1 MRSLSRAAVLGIA
14 LIVAGCSAAAT
25 PSPSPSAAPPSVTGS
40 IPPPSVAP
48 SVAASAS
55 AVPSVA
61 APSAA
66 LDCTRPSL
74 TTLVPGKLTIGADNP
89 AFGPW
94 FAGPAP
100 AAGSVWGNADPNNGL
115 GLEASTAYL
124 IAQQLGFGKGDVV
137 WTPVPFNNAIQPGPK
152 AFDIYLTQVSYS
164 PERAQAVD
172 LSDGYFDDNQALVFF
187 KANAISKVTTLAGL
201 KGFKLGTQ
209 VGTTSLAY
217 ITSNIAPTKAPN
229 VYDTLDRAIA
239 GLKAKQIDAAVVDL
253 GTAYFV
259 RDVELSKGGIS
270 ELPTIG
276 DQEHFSVVLNKGS
289 SLTACVNQAIG
300 TLKANGDLESLR
312 QAYIVSAEGA
322 VPLITP

>member
-1 MRSLSRAAVLGIA
+1 MRSLSRVAVLGVV

-25 PSPSPSAAPPSVTGS
+25 PSPSPSAAPPSVA
-40 IPPPSVAP
+40 SVAP
-48 SVAASAS
+48 SSAPSASPSPSAS
-55 AVPSVA
+55 ALASVA
-61 APSAA
+61 PSTA
-66 LDCTRPSL
+66 LDCSRPSL

-100 AAGSVWGNADPNNGL
+100 AAGSVWGNSDPNNGV

-187 KANAISKVTTLAGL
+187 KANAISKVTTMAGL

-239 GLKAKQIDAAVVDL
+239 ALKAKQIDAAVVDL

-259 RDVELSKGGIS
+259 RDVELTKGGIS

-289 SLTACVNQAIG
+289 RLTACVNQAIG
-300 TLKANGDLESLR
+300 TLKTNGDLESLR